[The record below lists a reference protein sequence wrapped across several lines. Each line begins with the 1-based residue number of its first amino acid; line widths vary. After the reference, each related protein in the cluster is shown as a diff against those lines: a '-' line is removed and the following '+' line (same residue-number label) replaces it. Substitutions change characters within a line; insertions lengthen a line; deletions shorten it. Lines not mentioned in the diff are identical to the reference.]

1 MAVVHVYNMSCNGVC
16 RVESD
21 AKVLK
26 AEFCSFRYT
35 FDQNTLLKTSQTNRK
50 YAQEC
55 SSEQMGFKVLK
66 VAKIVLPMSSETEI
80 KTPYLSI
87 HETGK
92 QTKSTI
98 NKYRP

>member
-1 MAVVHVYNMSCNGVC
+1 MAVVHVYNMSCNGVS

-50 YAQEC
+50 YAQVN
-55 SSEQMGFKVLK
+55 KWVLK
-66 VAKIVLPMSSETEI
+66 S
-80 KTPYLSI
+80 
-87 HETGK
+87 
-92 QTKSTI
+92 
-98 NKYRP
+98 